1 VGFVLIFV
9 IALAVVIGWWLSKQR
24 LFSKPWLEEGVIL
37 EGAGVGG
44 APTPGNTAK
53 VGLGVFLA
61 VVTSLFALFLSAYT
75 MRAGLGDWR
84 PIPVPNLLWLNTA
97 VLVFSSIA
105 LQYAV
110 VAARR
115 DAVADVN
122 TGLYAG
128 GISALAFIAGQLVA
142 WQQLAAAGYFLA
154 SNPAN
159 TFFYL
164 LTAVHGLHLIGG
176 VVALARAIAKARRG
190 VAIDDLRVSVSLCAI
205 YWHFLLLIWF
215 LLFALLLVEANSTL
229 ADFILRCKSL
239 IGLS

>member
-1 VGFVLIFV
+1 MAFVLIFV
-9 IALAVVIGWWLSKQR
+9 IALAVVVGWWLSKQR

-37 EGAGVGG
+37 EGAGVVGT
-44 APTPGNTAK
+44 PTPGNTAK

-75 MRAGLGDWR
+75 MRAALGDWR
-84 PIPVPNLLWLNTA
+84 PVPVPNLLWLNTV

-115 DAVADVN
+115 DALADVN
-122 TGLYAG
+122 TGLLAG

-176 VVALARAIAKARRG
+176 VVALARAILKARRG
-190 VAIDDLRVSVSLCAI
+190 VAIDELRVSVSLCAI
-205 YWHFLLLIWF
+205 YWHFLLLIWL
-215 LLFALLLVEANSTL
+215 LLFALLLAEANATL